1 MLTRAQQKTFEFI
14 QDFILTE
21 QYSPTVDE
29 IANGI
34 GIKSK
39 GVAYRYVKALA
50 DAGLIRLIPNRR
62 RNIALVD
69 APNQAMAL
77 PLVGA
82 IAAGQPI
89 EAIAQQESVDLQALL
104 GYATNRYALKVKGDS
119 MIEEGIFNGDIVICE
134 HCDTANNGDIVVA
147 LIDNQEATLK
157 RLQRNRD
164 GTITLIP
171 ANAALSPMVYDADR
185 VQIQGRFIG
194 LLRVVK

>member
-1 MLTRAQQKTFEFI
+1 MLTRAQQKAFEFI
-14 QDFILTE
+14 QNFIATE
-21 QYSPTVDE
+21 QHSPTVDE

-39 GVAYRYVKALA
+39 GVAYRYVRALA
-50 DAGLIRLIPNRR
+50 DAGLIRLMPNRR
-62 RNIALVD
+62 RNIVLVD
-69 APNQAMAL
+69 APNQPMAL

-89 EAIAQQESVDLQALL
+89 EAIAQQESVDLKALL
-104 GYATNRYALKVKGDS
+104 GYTSNRYALKVKGDS
-119 MIEEGIFNGDIVICE
+119 MIEEGIFDGDIVICE

-157 RLQRNRD
+157 RLQRNQG

-171 ANAALSPMVYDADR
+171 ANAVLSPMVYEADR